1 MKIKDMVIEERVK
14 ELERIIL
21 LLERRLFKLE
31 HSQQVYQPI
40 MPYPAPQYTASIH
53 IKNGIE

>member
-1 MKIKDMVIEERVK
+1 MVIEERVK